1 MFSGLESSALR
12 VSFWAGFCGSGGRAW
27 RVFCGFVLFFCFFD
41 FVYSQGSEGL
51 TIWGVVW
58 FCLKLVIIGLL
69 SFSVRVLLFLFLQCA
84 PFDGVDLLDSEA
96 QILIFTDL
104 FFAVRSF

>member
-1 MFSGLESSALR
+1 MVAVEERGE
-12 VSFWAGFCGSGGRAW
+12 C
-27 RVFCGFVLFFCFFD
+27 FVVLYFFFIFFLFFFI

-69 SFSVRVLLFLFLQCA
+69 SFSVRVLLLLFLC
-84 PFDGVDLLDSEA
+84 PFDGCSH
-96 QILIFTDL
+96 
-104 FFAVRSF
+104 

>member
-1 MFSGLESSALR
+1 MVLYFFFSIFLIFLI
-12 VSFWAGFCGSGGRAW
+12 
-27 RVFCGFVLFFCFFD
+27 

-69 SFSVRVLLFLFLQCA
+69 SFSVRVLLLLFISL
-84 PFDGVDLLDSEA
+84 
-96 QILIFTDL
+96 
-104 FFAVRSF
+104 

>member
-1 MFSGLESSALR
+1 MESSALR
-12 VSFWAGFCGSGGRAW
+12 VSFWAGVCGSGGRAW
-27 RVFCGFVLFFCFFD
+27 RVFCGFVVLCFFYFFFI

-69 SFSVRVLLFLFLQCA
+69 SFSVRVLLLLFISL
-84 PFDGVDLLDSEA
+84 
-96 QILIFTDL
+96 
-104 FFAVRSF
+104 

>member
-27 RVFCGFVLFFCFFD
+27 RVFCGFVLFFFFI

-58 FCLKLVIIGLL
+58 FYLKLVIIGLL
-69 SFSVRVLLFLFLQCA
+69 SFSVRVLLYFGSF
-84 PFDGVDLLDSEA
+84 VSLLMGA
-96 QILIFTDL
+96 LIK
-104 FFAVRSF
+104 

>member
-1 MFSGLESSALR
+1 M
-12 VSFWAGFCGSGGRAW
+12 
-27 RVFCGFVLFFCFFD
+27 VLYFFFLFFD

-96 QILIFTDL
+96 QILSDL